1 MERRKAYRIFLFN
14 LLASAVIIFIFYSF
28 YLLNRNIPERIYLI
42 KGSAY
47 DLNIGVPISVD
58 VEDDSLEAAYYMNG
72 GLPASAVKISSADNI
87 SNLNNIKIT
96 GNSTGKCSLKL
107 KLFGL
112 LSIGDIEVQVVE
124 ENMVYPGGQPIGI
137 YLDTDG
143 VMVIGTGEV
152 KLQDGTAAEP
162 AYNLVN
168 SGDYILAVNGNAV
181 NTKEELTEQI
191 LASNGEDVILTV
203 RRNEEKINVRVT
215 PAECEDGCYRAGIW
229 VRDDTQGIGTLTFIC
244 MDGTFAALGHGIS
257 DVDTSQLI
265 EVDNGAL
272 YDAYV
277 YEIIKG
283 ANGKPGSLIGS
294 IDYSENTFEG
304 YISTNTNVGIFGFIE
319 DMNSFGSGREPLNIG
334 YSQEIEEGKATILC
348 SVNGE
353 VGEYEIEI
361 EKIEHNSKGNK
372 NMVICVTDEE
382 LLEMTGGIV
391 QGMSGSPIIQNNK
404 IVGAVTHVM
413 VNDPTRGY
421 GIFIETM
428 LEHAKDISSE

>member
-1 MERRKAYRIFLFN
+1 MERRKAYRIFLLN
-14 LLASAVIIFIFYSF
+14 LLASAIILFIFYVF
-28 YLLNRNIPERIYLI
+28 YLINHNIPERIYLTE
-42 KGSAY
+42 GSDY
-47 DLNIGVPISVD
+47 NLNIGVPVSVD
-58 VEDDSLEAAYYMNG
+58 IEEDSLEAASYLTG
-72 GLPASAVKISSADNI
+72 SIPASSVKVSSSGGSSASD
-87 SNLNNIKIT
+87 NIKIT

-112 LSIGDIEVQVVE
+112 FSIGDIEVQVVE

-152 KLQDGTAAEP
+152 SLKDGTTAEP

-168 SGDYILAVNGNAV
+168 SGDYILAVNGDAV
-181 NTKEELTEQI
+181 STKEELTEKI
-191 LASNGEDVILTV
+191 SASDGEDIILTI
-203 RRNEEKINVRVT
+203 RRNNEKINVRIT
-215 PAECEDGCYRAGIW
+215 PVKCDDGCYRAGIW

-283 ANGKPGSLIGS
+283 SNGKPGSLIGS

-304 YISTNTNVGIFGFIE
+304 YISSNTSAGIFGVIE
-319 DMNSFGSGREPLNIG
+319 DMQEFSSGREPISIG
-334 YSQEIEEGKATILC
+334 YSQELKEGEASILC

-353 VGEYEIEI
+353 VGEYKIEI
-361 EKIEHNSKGNK
+361 EKLDYNSKNNK
-372 NMVICVTDEE
+372 NMVIKVTDEE
-382 LLEMTGGIV
+382 LLAVTGGIV
-391 QGMSGSPIIQNNK
+391 QGMSGSPIIQDGK
-404 IVGAVTHVM
+404 LVGAVTHVL

-421 GIFIETM
+421 GIFIENM
-428 LEHAKDISSE
+428 LDAAE